1 MRPETKKQN
10 TSYLNNT
17 LCIIL
22 IIIYNA
28 DFHTSIHLTVLQMSS
43 RLHLQVTDF
52 FVITVKFTI
61 SIL

>member
-28 DFHTSIHLTVLQMSS
+28 DFHTCIHLTALQMSS